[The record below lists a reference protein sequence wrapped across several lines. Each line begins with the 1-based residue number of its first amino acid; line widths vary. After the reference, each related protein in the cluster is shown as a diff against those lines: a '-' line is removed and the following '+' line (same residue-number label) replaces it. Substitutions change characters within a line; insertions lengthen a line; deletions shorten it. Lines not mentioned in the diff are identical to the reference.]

1 MEGKGHLGIHVQ
13 IHRSAARRLKW
24 SALIAIVFGCTVV
37 SLPVYSQQSKRT
49 WRLGYLTPN
58 SAAAE
63 RPRLVTFLQGL
74 RERGYVEGQN
84 LIIEYRFTDGKFD
97 RLPELAAELLRLKVD
112 VLVANST
119 NAAVAAKN
127 ATKTTPIFFMG
138 VSDPIA
144 AGLIDSLP
152 RPGGTATGLTN
163 IAPVL
168 SGKRLELLKETV
180 PKLRRVAVL
189 WDPKNPGSTPQWNE
203 SQLAGRELGLQLY
216 SMPVSEVDHYERAF
230 KEAVKAGSGGL
241 SVTINPLANSN
252 QKVVLDLANKYRLP
266 AVYAR
271 SDFVERGGLMSYAQS
286 FESDGR
292 DAARLVDKL
301 LKGTPPAEIPTEQPM
316 TFELALN
323 LKTAKALG
331 LTIPPIVLM
340 RAVRVIK

>member
-1 MEGKGHLGIHVQ
+1 
-13 IHRSAARRLKW
+13 
-24 SALIAIVFGCTVV
+24 
-37 SLPVYSQQSKRT
+37 
-49 WRLGYLTPN
+49 
-58 SAAAE
+58 
-63 RPRLVTFLQGL
+63 
-74 RERGYVEGQN
+74 
-84 LIIEYRFTDGKFD
+84 
-97 RLPELAAELLRLKVD
+97 
-112 VLVANST
+112 
-119 NAAVAAKN
+119 
-127 ATKTTPIFFMG
+127 
-138 VSDPIA
+138 
-144 AGLIDSLP
+144 
-152 RPGGTATGLTN
+152 
-163 IAPVL
+163 
-168 SGKRLELLKETV
+168 
-180 PKLRRVAVL
+180 
-189 WDPKNPGSTPQWNE
+189 
-203 SQLAGRELGLQLY
+203 
-216 SMPVSEVDHYERAF
+216 MPVSEVDHYERAF